1 MIGRGYKLSTVG
13 AGAGRSPT
21 GVCAADPHD
30 GAREQH
36 LVAEGQ
42 YGEPARQLHRR
53 VRHVRRARKI
63 ASMPRWGGGREAH
76 QRTAKQYIYI

>member
-1 MIGRGYKLSTVG
+1 MIGRRYRLSTVGAG

-53 VRHVRRARKI
+53 VRHVGHANRVDDEVGRGRG
-63 ASMPRWGGGREAH
+63 RGGAPAYGKAE
-76 QRTAKQYIYI
+76 